1 MKENNNNQPQFG
13 TATNTSKNAGL
24 EGAEKLRQFML
35 DKFGKDPKDMT
46 KAEKKAFKKMAN
58 ELKKAGQISEEEYD
72 KILAAL
78 G

>member
-1 MKENNNNQPQFG
+1 MKENNDPQFG
-13 TATNTSKNAGL
+13 TAVNTSKNAGL
-24 EGAEKLRQFML
+24 EGAKKLREFML
-35 DKFGKDPKDMT
+35 SKYGKDPETMT
-46 KAEKKAFKKMAN
+46 KAEKKAFKKMAK